1 MVAVAEGFAL
11 MTLKLALV
19 DQAAAVTVA
28 TLVVTVLM
36 MVSQVKLELLIL
48 AVVAVEQEALKV
60 DLQQAVQAK

>member
-1 MVAVAEGFAL
+1 MAEGFSL

-48 AVVAVEQEALKV
+48 AVAAVEQEALKV